1 MNGKKTHNQGFSLI
15 EIMIVVLIIG
25 ISASMAVLY
34 IDTADERLKSEA
46 KRLLAITQLLRDD
59 AIITG
64 HSLALLVGTDHY
76 SFSRLTMD
84 DKWQPFNN
92 KPFKKIE
99 LEDDINLR
107 FLLADNLS
115 DNNQSADKQE
125 KKDNL
130 FYFLP
135 TGESSEFQLW
145 IGNKNMEYVL
155 SCSSFGEL
163 SLKIISKPAAHL

>member
-1 MNGKKTHNQGFSLI
+1 MNGKILHNQGFSLI
-15 EIMIVVLIIG
+15 EIMIVVLIIS

-46 KRLLAITQLLRDD
+46 KRLLAMTQFLRDD

-64 HSLALLVGTDHY
+64 RTLALLIDKNHY
-76 SFSRLTMD
+76 SFSQLKM
-84 DKWQPFNN
+84 DKWQQLND

-99 LEDDINLR
+99 LEDDMTIR
-107 FLLADNLS
+107 FIAADNRP
-115 DNNQSADKQE
+115 DNNADPQQE

-130 FYFLP
+130 FYFLA
-135 TGESSEFQLW
+135 TGESRAFQLW
-145 IGNKNMEYVL
+145 IANKDMEYML

-163 SLKIISKPAAHL
+163 SLKASLKSDAHL

>member
-1 MNGKKTHNQGFSLI
+1 MNGKKIHNQGFSLI

-64 HSLALLVGTDHY
+64 HSLALLVGTNHY
-76 SFSRLTMD
+76 SFSQLTMD
-84 DKWQPFNN
+84 DKWQPLNN

-107 FLLADNLS
+107 FLLADN
-115 DNNQSADKQE
+115 NRSADNEE

-130 FYFLP
+130 FYFLA

-145 IGNKNMEYVL
+145 ISNKNMEYVL

-163 SLKIISKPAAHL
+163 SLKATLKPAAHL